1 MNTIASKRRVNC
13 LNYYNFLDFFKEIS
27 SPSSSTGISG
37 PTTGAYKYKDA
48 GMSKCGTV

>member
-1 MNTIASKRRVNC
+1 MASKRGGNG
-13 LNYYNFLDFFKEIS
+13 LNYYNFLYIFLEIS

-37 PTTGAYKYKDA
+37 PTAGAYKYKDT